1 MQKITQSFPVSVVSV
16 PDSVISV
23 SVLYRDHFSEG
34 EALLNM
40 RQTAKNTT
48 DLLQIVNF
56 TSLL

>member
-1 MQKITQSFPVSVVSV
+1 MRSFPVSVVSV

-23 SVLYRDHFSEG
+23 SVLYRDPFSEG